1 MGLAVSADKR
11 LVSERGFQF
20 GTGKSTSV
28 SGLAQAVLDLA
39 GSDSKISFEEPR
51 TSDIRDS
58 YADISKTEKLLGYQ
72 PKFSLTEGLK
82 SLLAENAFAVG
93 TK

>member
-1 MGLAVSADKR
+1 LGLAVSADKR

-39 GSDSKISFEEPR
+39 GSGSKISFEEPR

-58 YADISKTEKLLGYQ
+58 YADISKAQKLLGYKPQ
-72 PKFSLTEGLK
+72 FGLK
-82 SLLAENAFAVG
+82 DGLRALLDEKQV
-93 TK
+93 TE